1 MHQSINQSDII
12 QQNTIHESDK
22 FNKMRENHKLELQ
35 RKIITLRNATQ
46 VGVKIRLETIRRQ
59 PYTAL
64 RNLALGLLEIG

>member
-12 QQNTIHESDK
+12 QQNAIHESDK
-22 FNKMRENHKLELQ
+22 FNKMRENHKFELQ